1 MMGKQLY
8 NTYTDLTD
16 IVIRVSD
23 GTPEG
28 REHAA
33 LVSAHLNSTL
43 PGPGIVDNAL
53 SISVMLDC
61 IHVLTHTPGWMP
73 SALATLSSFVS
84 VLLTFFL
91 P

>member
-1 MMGKQLY
+1 MGKQLY
-8 NTYTDLTD
+8 KTYADLTN

-43 PGPGIVDNAL
+43 PGPGVVDDAL

-61 IHVLTHTPGWMP
+61 ICMLTHTPGWTP
-73 SALATLSSFVS
+73 SHTVIFCERLFDLFSSM
-84 VLLTFFL
+84 T
-91 P
+91 